1 MRASA
6 ALLLPLLLLL
16 GSCVAPMVAPG
27 PSVQTRLE
35 EFLDSRVA
43 FLEANDIQ
51 GFLAVSSPSAQEF
64 ERPLAIGVV
73 AVPITG
79 LRMRLDRGSLRDAGE
94 LLEGVRVDLIYRYDG
109 LPEDNSFRVGL
120 TYDFSETEG
129 VWGIRNAGL
138 KPGSAL
144 PVWASGPIQSM
155 QTEHF
160 LGLYR
165 PELNDPDRIL
175 REAEQARAQLDG
187 KITFPLEDRYLILV
201 ARDDDEYQA
210 MSSAMLGPV
219 SAIAQVETSYEVT
232 PDTIR
237 VLSRQMV
244 INSRKLHQDGT
255 ALETLR
261 HELGHLAVAQYTRPF
276 TPAWVSES
284 AAMYLAGSRPV
295 AIWRNGLS
303 RNRFDDITIERL
315 TRASNLGEHDSSR
328 EGASLE
334 YAYSAA
340 AAWYLVETFG
350 AEKYWEFYRSYS
362 EVPAN
367 ELYDKL
373 PENAADP
380 EGEQAL
386 EQLAVTTTGGSLH
399 QLFALDQVTLDQ
411 AIRRW
416 MAAEVA

>member
-1 MRASA
+1 M
-6 ALLLPLLLLL
+6 L
-16 GSCVAPMVAPG
+16 GGCVAPVAAPR

-35 EFLDSRVA
+35 EFLNSRVRL
-43 FLEANDIQ
+43 LEAGDIQ
-51 GFLAVSSPSAQEF
+51 GFLAVSSPAAQDF
-64 ERPLAIGVV
+64 ERPIAIG
-73 AVPITG
+73 ATAAPLTG
-79 LRMRLDRGSLRDAGE
+79 LRMRLDRNSLRDAGDA
-94 LLEGVRVDLIYRYDG
+94 LNGIRVDLVYRYEG
-109 LPEDNSFRVGL
+109 LPEDNSFRITL
-120 TYDFSETEG
+120 TYDFTEADG
-129 VWGIRNAGL
+129 KWSVRNAGL
-138 KPGSAL
+138 KPGTAL
-144 PVWASGPIQSM
+144 PVWASGPVQSK
-155 QTEHF
+155 QSEHF
-160 LGLYR
+160 LALYR
-165 PELNDPDRIL
+165 PELDDPDRIL
-175 REAEQARAQLDG
+175 RDAEEARAQLDG
-187 KITFPLEDRYLILV
+187 KITFQLENRYVILV
-201 ARDDDEYQA
+201 ARDDAEYQT

-244 INSRKLHQDGT
+244 INSRKLHEDGA

-284 AAMYLAGSRPV
+284 AAMYLAGTRPV
-295 AIWRNGLS
+295 AIWRNGLN
-303 RNRFDDITIERL
+303 RNRFDGITIERL

-350 AEKYWEFYRSYS
+350 AEKYWEFYRSYAD
-362 EVPAN
+362 VPARD
-367 ELYDKL
+367 LYDKL
-373 PENAADP
+373 PENSTAP
-380 EGEQAL
+380 EGEEAI
-386 EQLAVTTTGGSLH
+386 EALAVTTTGGSLH

-416 MAAEVA
+416 MEAEVA